1 MSDHCKFVL
10 VTGGAGFIGSH
21 AAKALAASGF
31 VPVSYDNLIR
41 GHRGAVKWGPFIEG
55 DICDRAKL
63 LDTMR
68 RYDISAILHFAGFAY
83 VGESMT
89 HPERYFSNNVLGSL
103 ALFDTALQAGVRHI
117 VFSSSCATYG
127 IPEHLPITEDAPQFP
142 VNPYGETKLI
152 AERALRWYAAAHP
165 LTWTI
170 LRYFNAAGA
179 DPDGELGELH
189 EPETHLI
196 PLALDAA
203 LGNKTLEV
211 FGGDYRT
218 SDGTCVRDYIHV
230 TDLANAHVLALQ
242 YLVQGGASIALNL
255 GSGQG
260 HTILDVIHSVEK
272 ATGRKVPH
280 RLIGR
285 RQGDPPILI
294 ADPTLAERILGWHHR
309 HSDLDSITSSAWAWR
324 SAQINSSQ
332 TAIMG

>member
-1 MSDHCKFVL
+1 MSEHHKFVL

-31 VPVSYDNLIR
+31 IPVSYDNLIR
-41 GHRGAVKWGPFIEG
+41 GHREAVKWGPFIEG
-55 DICDRAKL
+55 DICDREKL

-68 RYDISAILHFAGFAY
+68 RYDITAILHFAGFAY
-83 VGESMT
+83 VGESMA

-165 LTWTI
+165 LTWTV

-203 LGNKTLEV
+203 LGNRTLEV

-242 YLVQGGASIALNL
+242 YLIQGGVSIALNL

-272 ATGRKVPH
+272 ATGREVPH

-285 RQGDPPILI
+285 RPGDPPILI
-294 ADPTLAERILGWHHR
+294 ADPSLAERILGWHHR
-309 HSDLDSITSSAWAWR
+309 HSNLDSIISSAWAWR

-332 TAIMG
+332 TVIRD

>member
-31 VPVSYDNLIR
+31 VPVSYDNLVR
-41 GHRGAVKWGPFIEG
+41 GHRDAVKWGPLIEG

-63 LDTMR
+63 LDTLH
-68 RYDISAILHFAGFAY
+68 RYDISAILHFAGLAY
-83 VGESMT
+83 VGESMA

-152 AERALRWYAAAHP
+152 AERALRWYAAAYP
-165 LTWTI
+165 LTWTV
-170 LRYFNAAGA
+170 LRYFNAAGS
-179 DPDGELGELH
+179 DPDGEIGELH

-242 YLVQGGASIALNL
+242 YLIQGGASIALNL

-272 ATGRKVPH
+272 ATGREVPH

-285 RQGDPPILI
+285 RSGDPPILI
-294 ADPTLAERILGWHHR
+294 ADPSLAEKMLGWHHR
-309 HSDLDSITSSAWAWR
+309 HSDLDSIISSAWAWR
-324 SAQINSSQ
+324 SAQIDSSQ
-332 TAIMG
+332 TVIMD